1 MATSMVSLSNP
12 ILIPIITTLFLL
24 VSVYIVYNQ
33 SQRKG
38 KKTKKKKYHPVGG
51 TKFHQFIHFR
61 RLHHYCTDLAA
72 KYKTFKIYNPFN
84 HSEIYTTDPA
94 NVEYILRTNFENYG
108 KGPFMNHTLK
118 DLLGDGIFTVDGDEW
133 REQRK
138 VSSHEFSKKVL
149 RDYSG
154 VVFTE
159 NTIKVGNILLEAA
172 NSNRTVDITDL
183 FMKSTTDSIFKVGFG
198 IDFDNVSGSNEKGA
212 RFCRAFDDANEL
224 VLRRFFDLS
233 WKIQKYFNIGPE
245 AELKKNI
252 KVIDDIIYKLIH
264 TKIEQMKE
272 AKDDT
277 LLKKQDLLS
286 RFLQIKNIDPK
297 YVRDIVVTFVLAGKD
312 PIATSLYWF
321 IYMLCK
327 HPEIQDKVAK
337 EIKEATNMSIQEL
350 EIINVAEFATRV
362 TEEALDKMQY
372 LHAALTETIRLY
384 PALSMDPKTC
394 FSDDVLPDGGFV
406 KKGEVVVYM
415 PYAMGRMT
423 HIWGDDALEFKPERW
438 LDEDGVFHPASPF
451 KFTAFQ
457 AGPRTCMG
465 RDFAYRQMKIFSS
478 ILLGC
483 FAFKL
488 SDENKIPHYRTMI
501 NLQMDGPL
509 HIYVSKRYG
518 ADKSENSTGKDLI

>member
-1 MATSMVSLSNP
+1 MATSIVSLSNP
-12 ILIPIITTLFLL
+12 IFILIITALFLL
-24 VSVYIVYNQ
+24 LSVYIYNQ
-33 SQRKG
+33 PQKKG
-38 KKTKKKKYHPVGG
+38 KTTKKYHPVGG

-61 RLHHYCTDLAA
+61 RLHHYCTDLAR
-72 KYKTFKIYNPFN
+72 KYKTYRIYSPHN
-84 HSEIYTTDPA
+84 SEIYTTDPA
-94 NVEYILRTNFENYG
+94 NVEYILRTNFDNYG
-108 KGPFMNHTLK
+108 KGSFMNHTLK

-149 RDYSG
+149 RDFSG

-159 NTIKVGNILLEAA
+159 NTIKVGNILSKAS
-172 NSNRTVDITDL
+172 NSNQTVDITDL
-183 FMKSTTDSIFKVGFG
+183 FMKSTTDSIFKVAFG
-198 IDFDNVSGSNEKGA
+198 IDFDNISGSNEKGA

-233 WKIQKYFNIGPE
+233 WKIQKFFNIGPE

-252 KVIDDIIYKLIH
+252 KVIDDIIYKLIQ
-264 TKIEQMKE
+264 TKIEKMRE
-272 AKDDT
+272 GNDDT

-286 RFLQIKNIDPK
+286 RFLQIKDIDQK

-327 HPEIQDKVAK
+327 HPQIQDKVAK
-337 EIKEATNMSIQEL
+337 EIKEATNMSMKEL
-350 EIINVAEFATRV
+350 EITDVAEFATRV

-423 HIWGDDALEFKPERW
+423 FIWGDDALEFKPERW
-438 LDEDGVFHPASPF
+438 LDENGVFHPASPF

-488 SDENKIPHYRTMI
+488 SDESKIPHYRTMI

-509 HIYVSKRYG
+509 HISVSKRYG
-518 ADKSENSTGKDLI
+518 ADKSESNNGKDLI